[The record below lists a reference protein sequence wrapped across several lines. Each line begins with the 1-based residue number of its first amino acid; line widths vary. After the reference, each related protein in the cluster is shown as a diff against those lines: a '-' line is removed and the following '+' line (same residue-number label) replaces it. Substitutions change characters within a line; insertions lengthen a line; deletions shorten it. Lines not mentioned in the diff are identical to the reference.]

1 MIYEPLK
8 GGDDKSTDA
17 INICLHNFIF
27 VMTALLF
34 DSCSTY
40 SHERRPLF
48 VNSIVRQSLFIYLM
62 ILGMKRK

>member
-40 SHERRPLF
+40 SHEKRPLF
-48 VNSIVRQSLFIYLM
+48 VNNIIRQSLFIYLM
-62 ILGMKRK
+62 ILGRCI